1 MPNYISRKIINLSQ
15 ENCNI
20 VPIETNKKNILAI
33 ISYPFLPATT
43 GGEISTLNIL
53 RYLSFKHT
61 VTVFTVEPYSSNLQL
76 PTSNFELIFGMPF
89 KTSRYIN
96 FFLIGRLQKIIE
108 EKNIDLLFFD
118 QPWFGWLMLM
128 LKIFTKKKIFL
139 RSNNIEYLRFK
150 SMGKWF
156 WQMLY
161 IYEKWTYRMADLVIF
176 VSEVD
181 RQKAIYE
188 FDLDESKTLLTP
200 YGIELTESPIKN
212 QDTRFK
218 IQDFYKIN
226 SKEKILLFFATMN
239 YAPNYEAVEFI
250 AEKIYPLLK
259 QNEDFKFKILICGK
273 NLPQQIQK
281 KLLDKTE
288 IKYCGFVDDIEEY
301 IDAADVMIN
310 PILSGGG
317 VKTKAIDTLAR
328 NKTVI
333 STKTGAEGIDQNV
346 CGNKLIII
354 PDTDW
359 NAFAKAIFS
368 TIDRNE
374 TIPTTFF
381 ETYSWKNI
389 IEKLSV
395 RLEKLS

>member
-1 MPNYISRKIINLSQ
+1 MVQYIEEKLQ
-15 ENCNI
+15 YCNI
-20 VPIETNKKNILAI
+20 ENSEKKILAI

-53 RYLSFKHT
+53 RYLSFKHQ
-61 VTVFTVEPYSSNLQL
+61 VTVFTVEPYKKDFEL
-76 PTSNFELIFGMPF
+76 PPSNFELIFGMPF
-89 KTSRYIN
+89 KASRYIN
-96 FFLIGRLQKIIE
+96 LSLVPRLQKLIT

-128 LKIFTKKKIFL
+128 LKLFTKKKIFL

-156 WQMLY
+156 WQVLY
-161 IYEKWTYRMADLVIF
+161 IYEKWTYRIADLVIF

-200 YGIELTESPIKN
+200 YGIELTAPPYKN
-212 QDTRFK
+212 QDAGSQM
-218 IQDFYKIN
+218 QDLHGIKSN
-226 SKEKILLFFATMN
+226 EKILLFFATMS

-250 AEKIYPLLK
+250 AEKVYPLLK

-273 NLPQQIQK
+273 NLPQHIQD
-281 KLLDKTE
+281 KLIDKSE
-288 IKYCGFVDDIEEY
+288 IKYCGFVENIEDY
-301 IDAADVMIN
+301 IDGADVMIN

-317 VKTKAIDTLAR
+317 VKTKAIDTLGR
-328 NKTVI
+328 NQTVI
-333 STKTGAEGIDQNV
+333 STKTGAEGIAPTV

-354 PDTDW
+354 ADNDW
-359 NAFAKAIFS
+359 NAFTNAIIS
-368 TIDRNE
+368 TIDKKEN
-374 TIPTTFF
+374 IPASFYD
-381 ETYSWKNI
+381 TYSWTNI
-389 IEKLSV
+389 IEKLSA
-395 RLEKLS
+395 RLEKL